1 MMSKA
6 SASRSAPT
14 RPEDSA
20 TGRHARWPWLLLA
33 AVLLVSAAAIAFDRW
48 QARQGPPDPL
58 PSEIQPAFGPRNQ
71 LELEQAAIVGLDGA
85 RTRLALAPDEW
96 LRQEMLARALVRHFR
111 ATGSYADLA
120 EADRLL
126 DAGIQGSPYPA
137 GPSLSRAETSLLL
150 HRLDAADK
158 GLDRFFA
165 QVGEPDADESAGAWS
180 IRGDIAFQRGDMKAA
195 RLAYAR
201 AEEYDNNAAVAL
213 RQSMLALRNGDPDL
227 ARRRV
232 NAILRAPKLNRWVK
246 SQVALQRTTI
256 AYATGDWQAAGTW
269 AKFAD
274 DFFPGNPLAQAYVA
288 QTLAVKGDLD
298 GAVKRYEAIV
308 AKAPLPEIM
317 DALAFTLRLQGR
329 GPESRAW
336 AAKAGL
342 LWADRYRLLP
352 EAASAHLV
360 EHELALGDP
369 RLALPI
375 ARADAMRRPH
385 GASLTLLARAQL
397 LTGDAKGALATL
409 RRAERS
415 GWRTAGLFIALAD
428 THAAL
433 GDKDAAED
441 ARDDALDLN
450 PKATD
455 PAGRFIWFGH
465 D

>member
-1 MMSKA
+1 M
-6 SASRSAPT
+6 T
-14 RPEDSA
+14 QA
-20 TGRHARWPWLLLA
+20 TERRARWPWLLLV
-33 AVLLVSAAAIAFDRW
+33 AVLLVSAAAIAFDKW

-58 PSEIQPAFGPRNQ
+58 PSQIQPAFGPRNQ
-71 LELEQAAIVGLDGA
+71 LELEQAAVVGVDSA
-85 RTRLALAPDEW
+85 RSRLALGPDQW
-96 LRQEMLARALVRHFR
+96 LRQEVLARALVRHFR
-111 ATGSYADLA
+111 ATGSYAGLA

-126 DAGIQGSPYPA
+126 DTGIAGAPFPA
-137 GPSLSRAETSLLL
+137 GPSLSRAEASLLV
-150 HRLDAADK
+150 HRLEAADK
-158 GLDRFFA
+158 GLERFFA
-165 QVGEPDADESAGAWS
+165 QVGEPDAEESAGAWA

-213 RQSMLALRNGDPDL
+213 RQSMLALRIGDPDL

-246 SQVALQRTTI
+246 SQVALQRATI

-288 QTLAVKGDLD
+288 QNDALSGDLD
-298 GAVKRYEAIV
+298 GAVRRYEAIV
-308 AKAPLPEIM
+308 AKAPLPEVM

-336 AAKAGL
+336 ADKAAA
-342 LWADRYRLLP
+342 LWAERYRLLP
-352 EAASAHLV
+352 EAAAAHLV

-369 RLALPI
+369 KAALPI
-375 ARADAMRRPH
+375 AKADAERRPH
-385 GASLTLLARAQL
+385 GATLILLARAQL

-409 RRAERS
+409 QRAEKT
-415 GWRTAGLFIALAD
+415 GWRTSGLYLALAD
-428 THAAL
+428 TQDAL
-433 GDKDAAED
+433 GSGNAAQD
-441 ARDDALDLN
+441 ARDEALAIN
-450 PKATD
+450 PKATE
-455 PAGRFIWFGH
+455 AASRFIWFGH